1 MLFQKVKLSVAAMCL
16 AFGSMAVAQEQI
28 SVGVSMPEFSNMRWV
43 NDGLSIMRELNKVNL
58 TSDLQ
63 YASGGADMQVTQI
76 EAMIQKG
83 AKVLVVAAID
93 GKKLTEVLKKAGD
106 KKIKVISYD
115 RLIRDSANV
124 DYYATFDNFDVG
136 VKQGADIVKRL
147 DLAGGKGPFRIE
159 LFAGS
164 PDDNNAF
171 FFYDGAMSVL
181 KPYIDKKQLVIES
194 GQEGM
199 SNVSTKGWNGAV
211 AKARLVGLLS
221 KHYSKQRLDAV
232 LSPNDGIAAE
242 LITAFIKVGYGQANN
257 PMPVITGQD
266 ADIPSTRAVLRGQ
279 QSSTIFKDT
288 RELARVTA
296 QMADALIQGKAPTVN
311 DNKTYNNGVKVVP
324 SFLLKPVLVDASN
337 IQKVLV
343 GSGFYRAEQ
352 IQ

>member
-1 MLFQKVKLSVAAMCL
+1 
-16 AFGSMAVAQEQI
+16 
-28 SVGVSMPEFSNMRWV
+28 
-43 NDGLSIMRELNKVNL
+43 
-58 TSDLQ
+58 
-63 YASGGADMQVTQI
+63 
-76 EAMIQKG
+76 
-83 AKVLVVAAID
+83 
-93 GKKLTEVLKKAGD
+93 
-106 KKIKVISYD
+106 
-115 RLIRDSANV
+115 LIRDSANV

-147 DLAGGKGPFRIE
+147 ELTAGKGPFRIE

-164 PDDNNAF
+164 QDDNNAF

-199 SNVSTKGWNGAV
+199 NNVSTKGWNGAI
-211 AKARLVGLLS
+211 AKARLSVLLP
-221 KHYSKQRLDAV
+221 KYYSKLRLDAV

-242 LITAFIKVGYGQANN
+242 LITGFAKGGYGQAGN

-266 ADIPSTRAVLRGQ
+266 ADIPATKSVLRGQ

-296 QMADALIQGKAPTVN
+296 QMANALIQGKAPMVN
-311 DNKTYNNGVKVVP
+311 DNKTYNNGVKVIP
-324 SFLLKPVLVDASN
+324 SFLLKPVLVDVAN
-337 IQKVLV
+337 IKQVLV